1 MWRRMMMMRIKLKT
15 RKGYCKC
22 INCVLVLYNLYGE
35 SKSTCAQFSK
45 AKVKRAKIKKLKK
58 IKKKD
63 KKENTKL
70 NVWRDLLTH

>member
-1 MWRRMMMMRIKLKT
+1 MWMMKKKKKT
-15 RKGYCKC
+15 MKGYCKC
-22 INCVLVLYNLYGE
+22 INCILVLYNLYGE